1 MPLASRK
8 NLLRK
13 SRQELHDAHRS
24 LVWHAAMRKAD
35 LGTQASAGGNPR
47 ARSDY
52 WQRYHGGAIEQHLQD
67 PSGLPNGAR
76 DHIESQRDFWQ
87 GRAGAPAPQ
96 RAGAPKPWANGER
109 RIPGTGAPEE
119 RRPKSLSTMRRLRGI
134 ADRYVTK
141 IGLPKINHDH
151 PPIAKVDPAF
161 HTEMAHAFEHMKN
174 EPNHPAVKA
183 SYGALAKETIAQ
195 FEALRRAGVQ
205 FKPIPEGHG
214 DPYEGNAGKMLH
226 DLHHNRTLHYF
237 QTAHGY
243 GDEGANVDPENKPL
257 TAIAVG
263 SDGKNLHIDGHS
275 GPLMV
280 NDIFRVV
287 HDVMGHGLAGGAGYK
302 GYSFTPHGEESAW
315 RHHLLM
321 YTPAARMAMTQ
332 ELRGQNSWV
341 NYGPHGK
348 KNRASPPDTTY
359 ADQKVGVWP
368 EKYQELYHDEEKRD
382 G

>member
-1 MPLASRK
+1 
-8 NLLRK
+8 
-13 SRQELHDAHRS
+13 
-24 LVWHAAMRKAD
+24 MRKAD
-35 LGTQASAGGNPR
+35 LNAQASAGGNPR
-47 ARSDY
+47 AQSDY
-52 WQRYHGGAIEQHLQD
+52 WQRYHGATLDQHLND
-67 PSGLPNGAR
+67 PSGLPPSAR
-76 DHIESQRDFWQ
+76 DHIESQREFWQ
-87 GRAGAPAPQ
+87 GRAGAPKPKRTA
-96 RAGAPKPWANGER
+96 APKPWPNGER

-119 RRPKSLSTMRRLRGI
+119 RDPRSLGTMRRLRRI
-134 ADRYVTK
+134 ADRYVAS

-174 EPNHPAVKA
+174 EPNHPAVRA
-183 SYGALAKETIAQ
+183 SYDALAKETIAQ
-195 FEALRRAGVQ
+195 FEALRRAGVK

-214 DPYEGNAGKMLH
+214 DPYEGNAQKMLH
-226 DLHHNRTLHYF
+226 DLHHNKTLHYF

-287 HDVMGHGLAGGAGYK
+287 HDVMGHGLAGGSGYK

-348 KNRASPPDTTY
+348 KNRTSPPDTTY
-359 ADQKVGVWP
+359 ADQKVGLWP
-368 EKYQELYHDEEKRD
+368 EKYQELYHNEEKQD